1 MQMIFFSSKGWRS
14 WGLSDRPVISELMP
28 VLVDDDLLFEDE
40 RGVRGTVAINTW
52 LRWLPLDGV
61 PAPNSWE
68 FYGRTLREWCEF
80 LATLGI
86 GVFDERGRLKD
97 ALSLYAVDR
106 SCGPLQRRLAATT
119 WNQQMSI
126 LSRFYAWAD
135 KERHAP
141 AMPFTYKEAVSMY
154 GDQVRTQRV
163 NQARR
168 RTPKRHVT
176 IRYFEADFAEMF
188 VRGLA
193 GLRPNGSPDTS
204 YRGRTLTRNAAV
216 GDLVLSS
223 GLRSQEFTY
232 LLDVEVPPL
241 PPKPTALP
249 ISFPVPEGVTKGR
262 KFRTTW
268 TSYNSLARVHRY
280 MTTARPLATVG
291 SRWRPP
297 ARWGEPLMVS
307 ETDARGGRV
316 NGTRV
321 KWAALTPSERRRLV
335 APDGGSMLLGVQADG
350 SPFTAW
356 ATVFER
362 TSTRIRE
369 RFEPRFPHTAPH
381 RLRHTFAIRTLE
393 WLVSGH
399 FMEAARMVHATDT
412 DAALALYLGKADPMM
427 VLRDLLGHT
436 SVVTTEAYLR
446 RLDMTRIYREAYE
459 RAGHEFDL
467 FAEAEADEEFE
478 DEAVL
483 V

>member
-1 MQMIFFSSKGWRS
+1 MQMIFFSSKGWKS
-14 WGLSDRPVISELMP
+14 WGLSGRPVISERMP

-40 RGVRGTVAINTW
+40 RGLRDTMAINRW
-52 LRWLPLDGV
+52 LRWLPLNGA

-80 LATLGI
+80 LEPLRI
-86 GVFDERGRLKD
+86 GVFDDRARLKD

-106 SCGPLQRRLAATT
+106 SCGPLKRRFMAST

-126 LSRFYAWAD
+126 LSRFYAWAE
-135 KERHAP
+135 KESHAS
-141 AMPFTYKEAVSMY
+141 AVPFTYKESVTMF
-154 GDQVRTQRV
+154 GDQVRTQQV

-193 GLRPNGSPDTS
+193 GLRPDGSPDTV

-223 GLRSQEFTY
+223 GLRLQEFTY

-241 PPKPTALP
+241 PSKPSETP
-249 ISFPVPEGVTKGR
+249 IPFPVPEGVTKGR

-268 TSYNSLARVHRY
+268 TSYSSLARVHRY
-280 MTTARPLATVG
+280 LATVRPVATGG
-291 SRWRPP
+291 SQWKPP
-297 ARWGEPLMVS
+297 ARWGEPLVVS
-307 ETDARGGRV
+307 EADARGGRV
-316 NGTRV
+316 NGIRV
-321 KWAALTPSERRRLV
+321 QWAALTPSERRRLV
-335 APDGGSMLLGVQADG
+335 APGGGSMLLGVQANG
-350 SPFTAW
+350 APFTAW

-369 RFEPRFPHTAPH
+369 RFEPRFPHAFPH

-393 WLVSGH
+393 RLVSGY
-399 FMEAARMVHATDT
+399 FMEAARMVHATDA
-412 DAALALYLGKADPMM
+412 DAALALYLSKADPMM

-446 RLDMTRIYREAYE
+446 RLDMTRIYRDAYQH
-459 RAGHEFDL
+459 AGHEFDL